1 MRREGHGAGDPGDG
15 TPAAGFLRQPFRREG
30 RGGEWLGWTV
40 LGALLLATLLAAL
53 AFDRTGRPSLVG
65 DEATYA
71 MQAASLAWDFDLAY
85 TRADYDRFVAQWGR
99 PPDGVILQSSDGG
112 AHVTYGKPFLYA
124 LVVAPFVRLAPLHG
138 ALVANALLLA
148 AAALLAA
155 RTLRQR
161 LGAVAPFAVAVLVFG
176 SVAFA
181 YVFWVHADVLL
192 LAATAAGFAVVYGDD
207 RSIVPRGMQAPALYG
222 DEPEDRGRR
231 WRRLGRWALA
241 GALLAVPGAFRPFYL
256 ALLLPAALAVPAG
269 RRRQGVSA
277 LAAGALALLLLT
289 AGAQRAAGGDWSSYS
304 GQRLGF
310 YPRTG
315 YPGVDFPASAWDQKL
330 RQWGNA
336 SWTQEGAFDPSSS
349 PRLWGW
355 NVLYFL
361 AGRDVGVL
369 PYFLP
374 LLLAALAFRPDRGR
388 WALPLAVALGACCF
402 LLVRPFN
409 FYGGGGAIGN
419 RYFLPLYPALWFMA
433 ARPVRT
439 ATVALAAAL
448 AAPFLWPLWGH
459 PSAFPVGEDGRYRHV
474 SAVARRLLP
483 YETTQ
488 SHIPGGQD
496 STVNGLWVKLLN
508 AEIWRA
514 AGGHGLLMAGS
525 GEADLLVGSPTPMP
539 FLAVELDRHAPTRLA
554 AGGREL
560 RPSLLRPNGWEV
572 FELPLAR
579 PRAVHPMWWTR
590 DDYYLYELR
599 LRLPGGKAGP
609 VGVTLRRGEDPA
621 KIDLEL
627 APGPPQADGRSRG
640 GGDAGG
646 TGGTGGAGGAGGEGS
661 QRGEGGG

>member
-1 MRREGHGAGDPGDG
+1 MGAGHLSRDGDG
-15 TPAAGFLRQPFRREG
+15 TAGEVPAAGFLRQARARG
-30 RGGEWLGWTV
+30 GAGGEWLGWAV

-71 MQAASLAWDFDLAY
+71 MEAASLAWDFDLAY
-85 TRADYDRFVAQWGR
+85 TRADYDRFVRQWGG

-124 LVVAPFVRLAPLHG
+124 LLVAPFVRLAPLHG
-138 ALVANALLLA
+138 ALVANALMLA

-155 RTLRQR
+155 RTLRLR

-207 RSIVPRGMQAPALYG
+207 RATVPRGMQVPALYG
-222 DEPEDRGRR
+222 GEPGGGGPAGDGRR

-315 YPGVDFPASAWDQKL
+315 YPGVDFPASAWNQKL

-388 WALPLAVALGACCF
+388 WALPLAVAVAAGCF

-433 ARPVRT
+433 ARPLRT

-448 AAPFLWPLWGH
+448 ASLFLWPLWRH

-508 AEIWRA
+508 AGAWRA
-514 AGGHGLLMAGS
+514 AGGQGLLMAGN

-539 FLAVELDRHAPTRLA
+539 FLAVELDRRAPTRLD
-554 AGGREL
+554 AGGHEL

-572 FELPLAR
+572 FELPLVR

-599 LRLPGGKAGP
+599 LRLPGARAGP
-609 VGVTLRRGEDPA
+609 VGLTLRRGEDPA
-621 KIDLEL
+621 KIDVELVSRL
-627 APGPPQADGRSRG
+627 APPP
-640 GGDAGG
+640 
-646 TGGTGGAGGAGGEGS
+646 
-661 QRGEGGG
+661 